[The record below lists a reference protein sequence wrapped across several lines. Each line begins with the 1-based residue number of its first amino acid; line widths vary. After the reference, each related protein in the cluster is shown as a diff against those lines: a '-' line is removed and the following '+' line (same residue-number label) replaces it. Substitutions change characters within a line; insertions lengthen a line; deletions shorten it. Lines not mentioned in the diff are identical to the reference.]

1 MTHPLVDQLRFARS
15 EFTRGLVDVTDE
27 EARKRF
33 GPMNSISWIV
43 GHLADQEQR
52 YWFQRRGM
60 PVLFTGLNDLVGYSK
75 PASTPPL
82 DEMLRAWNTITKTSD
97 QYLDSLTVSDL
108 QTHFVVDGNETEES
122 VGTLM
127 LRVIGHY
134 WYHTGEAQAIRQM
147 LGHRHLPDFVGD
159 IQSAAPYRPES
170 D

>member
-15 EFTRGLVDVTDE
+15 EFARGLVEVTDE

-60 PVLFTGLNDLVGYSK
+60 PVLFTDLNDLVGFGK

-97 QYLDSLTVSDL
+97 QYLDSLTTSEL
-108 QTHFVVDGNETEES
+108 LTHFVVDGKEIDES
-122 VGTLM
+122 VGTLL
-127 LRVIGHY
+127 LRVIYHY
-134 WYHTGEAQAIRQM
+134 WFHNGELQAIRQM
-147 LGHRHLPDFVGD
+147 LGHTNLPQYVGD
-159 IQSAAPYRPES
+159 FTAEAAFRPE
-170 D
+170 

>member
-1 MTHPLVDQLRFARS
+1 VDQLRFARS
-15 EFTRGLVDVTDE
+15 EFARGLVEVTDE

-60 PVLFTGLNDLVGYSK
+60 PVLFTDLNDLVGFGK

-97 QYLDSLTVSDL
+97 QYLDSLTTSEL
-108 QTHFVVDGNETEES
+108 LTHFVVDGKEIDES
-122 VGTLM
+122 VGTLL
-127 LRVIGHY
+127 LRVIYHY
-134 WYHTGEAQAIRQM
+134 WFHNGELQAIRQM
-147 LGHRHLPDFVGD
+147 LGHTNLPQYVGD
-159 IQSAAPYRPES
+159 FTAEAAFRPE
-170 D
+170 